1 MEGSSEH
8 LRQIVISTPLH
19 TSLSLSLSL
28 NSDLFLDQ
36 GEGRVHSLAGVASG
50 TILLNWEEEYELG
63 GA

>member
-8 LRQIVISTPLH
+8 LRQIVISTPPPPP
-19 TSLSLSLSL
+19 SFFL